1 MDAQARDF
9 DNWAVCD
16 TLCFHLFDRTPHAL
30 DKVVRWAARKPEF
43 EKRAAFALLASV
55 AGHDKQAPDAAF
67 LACFALIERGAE
79 DPRNFVKKAVSWAL
93 RRIGTRNPV
102 LKREALALAARLAK
116 SENPA
121 ARWVGKDTQRDLA
134 RPAKK
139 KAADPATAR
148 GRAGQG
154 AKQ

>member
-1 MDAQARDF
+1 MQ
-9 DNWAVCD
+9 
-16 TLCFHLFDRTPHAL
+16 
-30 DKVVRWAARKPEF
+30 
-43 EKRAAFALLASV
+43 RAASPS
-55 AGHDKQAPDAAF
+55 AGRRSRTAGTGP
-67 LACFALIERGAE
+67 
-79 DPRNFVKKAVSWAL
+79 L

-121 ARWVGKDTQRDLA
+121 ARWVGKDTQRDLT

-139 KAADPATAR
+139 KAAGRAAAR

-154 AKQ
+154 VKLVGAEFLPVIDRARLAPGPARVH